1 MRWNELDA
9 EECSIARTLSVVGD
23 RWTLLVLREC
33 FLRVRRFDQFQKR
46 LKITR
51 HVLANRLKKLVE
63 EGVLAKVAYQ
73 ERPERFEYRLT
84 DKGLDLY
91 PVMMS
96 LVHWGDVHMAGA
108 DGPPILHRHKTC
120 DHVFEP
126 VMTCSQC
133 QEPLDARQVD
143 LMSGKNQPE
152 GVITA

>member
-23 RWTLLVLREC
+23 RWTLLILRES
-33 FLRVRRFDQFQKR
+33 FMRVRRFDQFQER

-51 HVLANRLKKLVE
+51 HVLANRLKKLVD
-63 EGVLAKVAYQ
+63 EGVLTRVAYQ

-84 DKGLDLY
+84 AKGLDLY

-108 DGPPILHRHKTC
+108 DGPPILHHHKTC

-126 VMTCSQC
+126 VVTCSEC
-133 QEPLDARQVD
+133 NEPLDARQVD
-143 LMSGKNQPE
+143 LIHTKK
-152 GVITA
+152 TA

>member
-23 RWTLLVLREC
+23 RWTLLILRES
-33 FLRVRRFDQFQKR
+33 FMRVRRFDQFQER

-51 HVLANRLKKLVE
+51 HVLANRLKKLVD
-63 EGVLAKVAYQ
+63 EGVLTRVAYQ

-84 DKGLDLY
+84 TKGLDLY

-108 DGPPILHRHKTC
+108 DGPPILHHHKTC

-126 VMTCSQC
+126 VVTCSEC
-133 QEPLDARQVD
+133 NEPLDARQVD
-143 LMSGKNQPE
+143 LIHTKK
-152 GVITA
+152 TA

>member
-23 RWTLLVLREC
+23 RWTLLILREC
-33 FLRVRRFDQFQKR
+33 FMRVRRFDQFQER

-51 HVLANRLKKLVE
+51 HVLANRLKKLVN
-63 EGVLAKVAYQ
+63 EGVLTRVAYQ

-84 DKGLDLY
+84 AKGLDLY

-108 DGPPILHRHKTC
+108 DGPPILHHHKTC

-126 VMTCSQC
+126 VVTCSEC
-133 QEPLDARQVD
+133 NEPLDARQVD
-143 LMSGKNQPE
+143 LIHTKK
-152 GVITA
+152 TA

>member
-33 FLRVRRFDQFQKR
+33 FLRVRRFDQFQER

-63 EGVLAKVAYQ
+63 EGVLKKVAYQ

-108 DGPPILHRHKTC
+108 DGPPILRRHKTC
-120 DHVFEP
+120 GHVFEP
-126 VMTCSQC
+126 VVTCSQC
-133 QEPLDARQVD
+133 HEPLDARQVE
-143 LMSGKNQPE
+143 LIPGKQQSK
-152 GVITA
+152 IA